1 MSAVDPQRA
10 SRKPPPNRGPFAS
23 EDEAL
28 QEVVKRLVTGI
39 DPEQIWL
46 FGSRAE
52 NRNAPDSDFD
62 LLVVTKVADGE
73 TALDYDVLYAPIQGL
88 GVGAMWCRAARTS
101 SRPSGTIRQV
111 SAGKSCARG
120 RCSMSAPKRIA
131 AFFTLADSCVVSATA
146 LLRADQFEDAALY
159 VQQAAAKLTKSA
171 VPTGRSVL
179 SATRRCGLVA

>member
-1 MSAVDPQRA
+1 MSAVDLQRV
-10 SRKPPPNRGPFAS
+10 SRKPLPNRGPFAS

-73 TALDYDVLYAPIQGL
+73 SALDYDVLYAPIQGL
-88 GVGAMWCRAARTS
+88 GVGCDVVPCRADEFETERNDPTS
-101 SRPSGTIRQV
+101 LCWQV
-111 SAGKSCARG
+111 VRKGKMLYERAEKDR
-120 RCSMSAPKRIA
+120 R
-131 AFFTLADSCVVSATA
+131 
-146 LLRADQFEDAALY
+146 LLHPR
-159 VQQAAAKLTKSA
+159 
-171 VPTGRSVL
+171 
-179 SATRRCGLVA
+179 